1 MEKSNS
7 FFKFINQLTPTK
19 DQNQKTFNSMKEFFH
34 HHFKN
39 IKSENL
45 LSYISPKNKL
55 NSSKK
60 EYSSILKQKK
70 KKLDII
76 SKMENKMNYNFKSQ
90 EKLNN
95 IEKITNKKDL
105 KFPENND
112 SNFDYNYKV
121 GLNAPLSYND
131 NMNNSSNREE
141 KNNSRVSKINLK
153 KNIDKNKKLNL
164 LNENNRKEQ
173 KNKNNPKG
181 NKKIDYNIFLNIDEK
196 NSDLNINKMNN
207 NCNNHEKQK
216 SYFNNNN
223 KVIKGIFYKQIIN
236 NYSQIYSNK
245 LKLRKDITKENNI
258 NKNEMKILNNSN
270 NYINVDEKKYKKNIK
285 NNNTQIKIVNNS
297 SKKKDNLGIFEK
309 ILIDL
314 KYVKSAI
321 NKNNKNIVY
330 NISNSRNYIKINNNL
345 SKANNNS
352 NTNFIQ
358 NDNKQSKNPKK
369 NDSKLSSNSIS
380 IDYNDINS
388 SRTSTKRIKIKNTYN
403 LAKKCTDKK
412 NKLLNKNNLK
422 STSKRKINI
431 KEKIIEAEKNE
442 NKIENSNNENNME
455 INSESVSDNNS
466 SKSDNNNEENE
477 IENNN
482 EEMINNQNNNKI
494 QISPNFNNKDYLV
507 KVFESRKQM
516 SNNNENSNQIP
527 GVNVYN
533 RSQIYKTKSK
543 IKTQNLRK
551 KLEEKEFA
559 EITNTPKI
567 NDKSKE
573 ISKYNLPIYERLDDI
588 ELKKQHDLKRIKD
601 LIIKENEIN
610 ETTINQKCDKNFNKK
625 QFDKWLLSNDNWNK
639 QKNSKMEKIKDILN
653 QQKLKEENFKFK
665 PTINK
670 NSEKL
675 FNNNEKLS
683 KSPVVE
689 RLYKNNSKKEFFSK
703 NDDIK
708 KELSFIP
715 EINKGYKISEQ
726 YYNFMEEDQAELYNE
741 LKDQVE
747 KEEKNKFYV

>member
-105 KFPENND
+105 KFSENND

-196 NSDLNINKMNN
+196 NLDLNNNKMNN

-245 LKLRKDITKENNI
+245 LKLRKDVTKENNI

-442 NKIENSNNENNME
+442 NKIEKSNNENNME

-466 SKSDNNNEENE
+466 SKSDNNNEEYE
-477 IENNN
+477 TENNN
-482 EEMINNQNNNKI
+482 EVMINNQNNNKI
-494 QISPNFNNKDYLV
+494 QISQNYNNKDYLV

-747 KEEKNKFYV
+747 KEEKNKFYA

>member
-95 IEKITNKKDL
+95 IEKITKKKDL

-196 NSDLNINKMNN
+196 NPDLNINKMNN

-330 NISNSRNYIKINNNL
+330 NISNSRNYIKISNNL

>member
-45 LSYISPKNKL
+45 LSYVSPKNQL

-76 SKMENKMNYNFKSQ
+76 SKMENKINYNFKSQ

-95 IEKITNKKDL
+95 IEKITKKKDL

-153 KNIDKNKKLNL
+153 KNIDKNKKFNL

-181 NKKIDYNIFLNIDEK
+181 NKKIDYNIFLNINEK
-196 NSDLNINKMNN
+196 NSDLNNNKMNN

-245 LKLRKDITKENNI
+245 LKLRKDVTKENNI

-352 NTNFIQ
+352 NANFIQ

-412 NKLLNKNNLK
+412 NKLLNKNYLK

-466 SKSDNNNEENE
+466 SKSDNNNEEYE
-477 IENNN
+477 TENNN

-494 QISPNFNNKDYLV
+494 QISQNYNNKDYLV

>member
-196 NSDLNINKMNN
+196 NPDLNNNKMNN

-223 KVIKGIFYKQIIN
+223 KVIKGIFYKKIIN

-245 LKLRKDITKENNI
+245 LKLRKDVTKENNI

-270 NYINVDEKKYKKNIK
+270 NYINVDEKKI
-285 NNNTQIKIVNNS
+285 
-297 SKKKDNLGIFEK
+297 
-309 ILIDL
+309 
-314 KYVKSAI
+314 
-321 NKNNKNIVY
+321 
-330 NISNSRNYIKINNNL
+330 
-345 SKANNNS
+345 
-352 NTNFIQ
+352 
-358 NDNKQSKNPKK
+358 
-369 NDSKLSSNSIS
+369 
-380 IDYNDINS
+380 
-388 SRTSTKRIKIKNTYN
+388 
-403 LAKKCTDKK
+403 
-412 NKLLNKNNLK
+412 
-422 STSKRKINI
+422 
-431 KEKIIEAEKNE
+431 
-442 NKIENSNNENNME
+442 
-455 INSESVSDNNS
+455 
-466 SKSDNNNEENE
+466 
-477 IENNN
+477 
-482 EEMINNQNNNKI
+482 
-494 QISPNFNNKDYLV
+494 
-507 KVFESRKQM
+507 
-516 SNNNENSNQIP
+516 
-527 GVNVYN
+527 
-533 RSQIYKTKSK
+533 
-543 IKTQNLRK
+543 
-551 KLEEKEFA
+551 
-559 EITNTPKI
+559 
-567 NDKSKE
+567 
-573 ISKYNLPIYERLDDI
+573 
-588 ELKKQHDLKRIKD
+588 
-601 LIIKENEIN
+601 
-610 ETTINQKCDKNFNKK
+610 
-625 QFDKWLLSNDNWNK
+625 
-639 QKNSKMEKIKDILN
+639 
-653 QQKLKEENFKFK
+653 
-665 PTINK
+665 
-670 NSEKL
+670 
-675 FNNNEKLS
+675 
-683 KSPVVE
+683 
-689 RLYKNNSKKEFFSK
+689 
-703 NDDIK
+703 
-708 KELSFIP
+708 
-715 EINKGYKISEQ
+715 
-726 YYNFMEEDQAELYNE
+726 
-741 LKDQVE
+741 
-747 KEEKNKFYV
+747 

>member
-55 NSSKK
+55 NSPKK

-105 KFPENND
+105 KFSENND

-196 NSDLNINKMNN
+196 NPDLNNNKMNN

-245 LKLRKDITKENNI
+245 LKLRKDVTKENNF

-466 SKSDNNNEENE
+466 SKSDNNNEEYE
-477 IENNN
+477 TENNN
-482 EEMINNQNNNKI
+482 EVMINNQNNNKI
-494 QISPNFNNKDYLV
+494 QISQNYNNKDYLV

-747 KEEKNKFYV
+747 KEEKNKFYA

>member
-70 KKLDII
+70 NKLDII

-153 KNIDKNKKLNL
+153 KNIDKNKKFNL

-196 NSDLNINKMNN
+196 NPDLNINKMNN

-223 KVIKGIFYKQIIN
+223 KVIKGIFYKKIIN

-245 LKLRKDITKENNI
+245 LKLRKDVTKENNF

-466 SKSDNNNEENE
+466 SKSDNNNEEYE
-477 IENNN
+477 TENNN
-482 EEMINNQNNNKI
+482 EVMINNQNNNKI
-494 QISPNFNNKDYLV
+494 QISQNYNNKDYLV

-689 RLYKNNSKKEFFSK
+689 RLYKNNSKKEFYSK

>member
-153 KNIDKNKKLNL
+153 KNIDKNKKFNL

-196 NSDLNINKMNN
+196 NPDLNINKMNN

-223 KVIKGIFYKQIIN
+223 KVIKGIFYKKIIN

-245 LKLRKDITKENNI
+245 LKLRKDVTKENNI

-466 SKSDNNNEENE
+466 SKSDNNNEEYE
-477 IENNN
+477 TENNN
-482 EEMINNQNNNKI
+482 EVMINNQNNNKI
-494 QISPNFNNKDYLV
+494 QISQNYNNKDYLV

>member
-181 NKKIDYNIFLNIDEK
+181 NKKIDYNFFLNIDEK
-196 NSDLNINKMNN
+196 NPDLNNNKMNN

-466 SKSDNNNEENE
+466 SKSDNNNEEYE
-477 IENNN
+477 TENNN
-482 EEMINNQNNNKI
+482 EVMINNQNNNKI
-494 QISPNFNNKDYLV
+494 QISQNYNNKDYLV

-610 ETTINQKCDKNFNKK
+610 EATINQKCDKNFNKK

>member
-76 SKMENKMNYNFKSQ
+76 SKMENKINYNFKSQ

-153 KNIDKNKKLNL
+153 KNIDKNKKFNL

-196 NSDLNINKMNN
+196 NSDLNNNKMNN
-207 NCNNHEKQK
+207 NC
-216 SYFNNNN
+216 NNN
-223 KVIKGIFYKQIIN
+223 KVIKGIFYKKIIN

-245 LKLRKDITKENNI
+245 LKLRKNITKENNI

-403 LAKKCTDKK
+403 LAKKCIDKK

-573 ISKYNLPIYERLDDI
+573 ITKYNLPIYERLDDI

>member
-95 IEKITNKKDL
+95 IEKIANKKDL

-164 LNENNRKEQ
+164 LNENNRKEP

-196 NSDLNINKMNN
+196 NSDLNNNKMNN

-223 KVIKGIFYKQIIN
+223 KVIKGIFYKKIIN

-245 LKLRKDITKENNI
+245 LKLRKDVTKENNI

-747 KEEKNKFYV
+747 KKEKNKFYA

>member
-112 SNFDYNYKV
+112 FNFDYNYKV

-196 NSDLNINKMNN
+196 NPDLNNNKMNN

-245 LKLRKDITKENNI
+245 LKLRKDVTKENNI

-466 SKSDNNNEENE
+466 SKSDNNNEEYE
-477 IENNN
+477 TENNN
-482 EEMINNQNNNKI
+482 EVMINNQNNNKI
-494 QISPNFNNKDYLV
+494 QISQNYNNKDYLV

>member
-196 NSDLNINKMNN
+196 NPDLNNNKMNN

-285 NNNTQIKIVNNS
+285 NINTQIKIVNNS

-466 SKSDNNNEENE
+466 SKSDNNNEEYE
-477 IENNN
+477 TENNN
-482 EEMINNQNNNKI
+482 EVMINNQNNNKI
-494 QISPNFNNKDYLV
+494 QISQNYNNKDYLV

-747 KEEKNKFYV
+747 KEEKNKFYA